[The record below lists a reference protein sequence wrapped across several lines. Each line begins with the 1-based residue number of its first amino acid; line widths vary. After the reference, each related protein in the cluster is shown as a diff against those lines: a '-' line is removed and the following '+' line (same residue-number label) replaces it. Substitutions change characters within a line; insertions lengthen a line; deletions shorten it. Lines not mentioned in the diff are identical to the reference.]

1 MCDSDYINS
10 YRIQIQ
16 RIRDRKRTLREP
28 LFATS
33 VKLALLQFGGPVGLK
48 IPTIPKMKSIF
59 RNFSQK
65 KKKNEIKKGEIA
77 ILTLFFL
84 PKSLAFGP
92 EDIEAVVIE
101 FETMA
106 NTVRFGLKNTQRE
119 IFKNPKF
126 SDEREREFYFIL
138 FFLLERERKI
148 LMNG

>member
-65 KKKNEIKKGEIA
+65 NEIKKGEIA

-126 SDEREREFYFIL
+126 TDERERVLFYFI
-138 FFLLERERKI
+138 FFLLERESERF
-148 LMNG
+148 

>member
-59 RNFSQK
+59 RNFSQ
-65 KKKNEIKKGEIA
+65 KNEIKKGEIA

-148 LMNG
+148 VMNG

>member
-48 IPTIPKMKSIF
+48 IPTIPKIKSIF
-59 RNFSQK
+59 PQKKK

-126 SDEREREFYFIL
+126 SDERERESFIL
-138 FFLLERERKI
+138 LLFFFVRERE
-148 LMNG
+148 

>member
-1 MCDSDYINS
+1 MRDSDYINS

-65 KKKNEIKKGEIA
+65 NEIKKGEIA

-126 SDEREREFYFIL
+126 TDERERVLFYFI
-138 FFLLERERKI
+138 FFLLERESERF
-148 LMNG
+148 